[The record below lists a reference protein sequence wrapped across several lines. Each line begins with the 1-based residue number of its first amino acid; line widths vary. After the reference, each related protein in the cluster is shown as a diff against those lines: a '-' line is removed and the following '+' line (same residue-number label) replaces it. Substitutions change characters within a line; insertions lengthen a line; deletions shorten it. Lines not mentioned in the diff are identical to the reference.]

1 MNSAKSRCRPLTDSK
16 KKGQEGPRCRFQ
28 VSRGCLASPRR
39 VDAQVGARG
48 RAEER
53 AAPGGREL
61 SDQSS
66 IPAQALQQDFNRL
79 IFTTIT
85 YFIFPVHIHYSHTYF
100 PTDYVCCL
108 SSVLLPYFHNVGSGT
123 YLFLQH
129 CHLQTGF
136 YLIAKTNNTAQWR
149 CQR

>member
-1 MNSAKSRCRPLTDSK
+1 MLRP
-16 KKGQEGPRCRFQ
+16 GHAAE
-28 VSRGCLASPRR
+28 RR
-39 VDAQVGARG
+39 
-48 RAEER
+48 R
-53 AAPGGREL
+53 AALEGREL
-61 SDQSS
+61 DNPSGF
-66 IPAQALQQDFNRL
+66 PVQALQQDFNRL
-79 IFTTIT
+79 IFTTIM
-85 YFIFPVHIHYSHTYF
+85 YFIFPVHIHYSHAYF

-149 CQR
+149 CQG